1 MEPPSSQG
9 HIHQMDMACG
19 NDQPRPDSLLG
30 EETLSDGFAATPE
43 ILVRD
48 RRWRCHVREPEKL
61 VWRALAACAD
71 AGGLPGTVVLA
82 TDREVREL
90 NGRHRGRYKPTN
102 VLTFDPPPGYE
113 GGDIIL
119 ALETVLRE
127 ARRAGRPVADHL
139 AHLVVHGSLHLAGY
153 DHHHPGDARE
163 MEMREARIL
172 SRLSVPNPWKPRS

>member
-9 HIHQMDMACG
+9 HIHMMDMAYG
-19 NDQPRPDSLLG
+19 DDQPRADFPLV
-30 EETLSDGFAATPE
+30 EEMLTDGFAATPE

-71 AGGLPGTVVLA
+71 KGGLPGTVVLA
-82 TDREVREL
+82 TDREVCLL
-90 NGRHRGRYKPTN
+90 NGRHRGRHKPTN
-102 VLTFDPPPGYE
+102 VLTFDPPPGYD

-127 ARRAGRPVADHL
+127 AHRAGRPVANHL

-163 MEMREARIL
+163 MEMHEARIL
-172 SRLSVPNPWKPRS
+172 SRLSVPNPWKPRA

>member
-1 MEPPSSQG
+1 MEPPSSQS
-9 HIHQMDMACG
+9 HIHTTDMASG
-19 NDQPRPDSLLG
+19 DDQPRADFPLV
-30 EETLSDGFAATPE
+30 EEMLTDGFAATPE

-71 AGGLPGTVVLA
+71 TGGLPGTVVLA
-82 TDREVREL
+82 TDREVRLL
-90 NGRHRGRYKPTN
+90 NGRHRGRHKPTT

-127 ARRAGRPVADHL
+127 AHRAGRPVADHL
-139 AHLVVHGSLHLAGY
+139 AHLVVDGSVHLAGY
-153 DHHHPGDARE
+153 DHLHPGDARE

-172 SRLSVPNPWKPRS
+172 SRLSVPNPWKPRA